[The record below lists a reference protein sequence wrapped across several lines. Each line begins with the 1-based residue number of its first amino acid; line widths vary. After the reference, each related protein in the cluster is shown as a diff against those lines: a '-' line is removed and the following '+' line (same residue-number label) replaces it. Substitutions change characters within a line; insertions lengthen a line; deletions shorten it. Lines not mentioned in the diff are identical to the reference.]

1 MKPNQDM
8 FGVFFFLVTFCS
20 KLMLIFDPYHVK
32 LIRNS

>member
-8 FGVFFFLVTFCS
+8 FFFFLVTFCS

>member
-8 FGVFFFLVTFCS
+8 FFFFFLVTFCS
-20 KLMLIFDPYHVK
+20 KFMLIFDPYHVK